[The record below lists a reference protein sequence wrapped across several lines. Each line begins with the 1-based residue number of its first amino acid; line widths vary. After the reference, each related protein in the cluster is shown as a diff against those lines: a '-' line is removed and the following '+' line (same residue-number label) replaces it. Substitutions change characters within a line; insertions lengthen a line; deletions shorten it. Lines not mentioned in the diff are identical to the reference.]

1 MIKIA
6 ENTQTG
12 TIDLPLSLTMDVITH
27 LSVDDN
33 PAFFPYNCDQ
43 ADAFK
48 KLITKPGRKL
58 RNKSWKEEEIAKWKS
73 NNVKESKRYIIHGF
87 SEDEDQDMDD
97 DFLIY
102 NEEVCKH
109 YIIYIYF
116 PQWTF

>member
-58 RNKSWKEEEIAKWKS
+58 RNKSWKAEEIAKWKS